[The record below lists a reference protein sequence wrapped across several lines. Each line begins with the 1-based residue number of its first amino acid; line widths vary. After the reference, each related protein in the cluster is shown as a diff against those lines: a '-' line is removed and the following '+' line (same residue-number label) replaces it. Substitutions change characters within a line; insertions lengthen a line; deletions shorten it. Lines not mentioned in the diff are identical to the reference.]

1 MGSGKGYSVREIV
14 DAIQMLTNKNII
26 IKEEPRRAGDPP
38 ILIADSK
45 KCLEELKFKP
55 QMSDLD
61 TILSSS
67 LNFYLN
73 YKE

>member
-1 MGSGKGYSVREIV
+1 MREIL
-14 DAIQMLTNKNII
+14 DAVQDLTNKEII
-26 IKEEPRRAGDPP
+26 IKEKPRRAGDPP

-45 KCLEELKFKP
+45 KCLDELKFKP